1 MTPFFPSSLLTG
13 LRSRSRFLPVKGSIF
28 LTGFLSKI
36 RRTELQP
43 YDLQQL
49 AGSLSA
55 QRRSAN
61 LTKLYHLACLRAR
74 SHDSLFGERALPFP
88 SSATLTPSGPRG
100 AQCPSPLPH
109 FPSITHTPRRTRGNC
124 GKIVLIYPASGIN
137 PIISNNCHRQLGS
150 QHADFVLIDFR
161 TSSQLRMI
169 WFPSD
174 TMFIKG
180 ILHKGINRYCW
191 SDLYEL

>member
-1 MTPFFPSSLLTG
+1 ML
-13 LRSRSRFLPVKGSIF
+13 
-28 LTGFLSKI
+28 
-36 RRTELQP
+36 P
-43 YDLQQL
+43 YDFQQL
-49 AGSLSA
+49 ARSLPVQRHSA
-55 QRRSAN
+55 K
-61 LTKLYHLACLRAR
+61 LTKLSHLACFPMR
-74 SHDSLFGERALPFP
+74 SHDSLFGQMALLFP
-88 SSATLTPSGPRG
+88 SSATLTPSGPQG
-100 AQCPSPLPH
+100 TQCPPASPT
-109 FPSITHTPRRTRGNC
+109 FSPSHTHRHTRGNC

-137 PIISNNCHRQLGS
+137 RIISNNCHRQLGS